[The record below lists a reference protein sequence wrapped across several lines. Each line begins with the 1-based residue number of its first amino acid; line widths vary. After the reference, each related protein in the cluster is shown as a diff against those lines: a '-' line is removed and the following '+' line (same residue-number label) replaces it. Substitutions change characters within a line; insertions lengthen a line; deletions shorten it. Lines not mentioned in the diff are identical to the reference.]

1 MDDLI
6 KKKIIIKEISEWKQS
21 RLLPESYC
29 DFLLS
34 LYTEGNNELIPT
46 KTNKNNNSKTFR
58 VIISLVS
65 FSLLTLLFLFLVTY
79 FTEINLNL
87 QMLISGLV
95 IIITLILG
103 YFYRENRWISDILLI
118 ISALLILIFSIQIV
132 EIYFPYRYSILFTI
146 LIHCIAWFL
155 IGLKSTKRYFLI
167 ASAFGLIIT
176 IIAFFQ

>member
-1 MDDLI
+1 MDDLLR
-6 KKKIIIKEISEWKQS
+6 KKIIIKEISEWKQS

-46 KTNKNNNSKTFR
+46 KDHKNYKSKTLT

-65 FSLLTLLFLFLVTY
+65 FILLTILFLFLVTY

-87 QMLISGLV
+87 QMLINCLF
-95 IIITLILG
+95 IIICFLFG
-103 YFYRENRWISDILLI
+103 YFYRENRWIHHFSLI
-118 ISALLILIFSIQIV
+118 VGALLVLIFSIQIV
-132 EIYFPYRYSILFTI
+132 EIYFPNQYAIFLTI
-146 LIHCIAWFL
+146 IVHCLAWFI

-176 IIAFFQ
+176 IIAFFK